1 LIRLVMVGDSR
12 TPQHRLQINMVSPGF
27 AGTAK
32 GLMNKAALL
41 NVAAW
46 ALALGLFGL
55 AMILSYRE
63 IHYSVPNDLRSPA
76 VLLVNA
82 LLATAVA
89 FGFAVRE
96 GSLTRWVDI
105 HLCFR
110 FGFWTAAVFRL
121 IPPFINE
128 QVLYI
133 KNTISFDV
141 PYIILG
147 AFIHG
152 GLTFLLAS
160 PFAVQ
165 GRDRST
171 WTPDKSLSEMCM
183 SAILIFFI
191 AAVIVRLLAEPA
203 LLNP

>member
-1 LIRLVMVGDSR
+1 
-12 TPQHRLQINMVSPGF
+12 
-27 AGTAK
+27 
-32 GLMNKAALL
+32 MNKATLL
-41 NVAAW
+41 NVFTW

-55 AMILSYRE
+55 ATVLSYRE
-63 IHYSVPNDLRSPA
+63 IHYNIPNDLRSPA

-110 FGFWTAAVFRL
+110 FGFWAAAVFRL
-121 IPPFINE
+121 VPPFLQE
-128 QVLYI
+128 DVLYM
-133 KNTISFDV
+133 KNCISFDV

-165 GRDRST
+165 EPDRSQ
-171 WTPDKSLSEMCM
+171 WTPDKSLPEMCV
-183 SAILIFFI
+183 SAILVFFI
-191 AAVIVRLLAEPA
+191 AAVVVRLLAEPA
-203 LLNP
+203 ALY

>member
-1 LIRLVMVGDSR
+1 
-12 TPQHRLQINMVSPGF
+12 
-27 AGTAK
+27 
-32 GLMNKAALL
+32 MNRAILW

-46 ALALGLFGL
+46 ALALGSFGL
-55 AMILSYRE
+55 ATFLSYRQ
-63 IHYSVPNDLRSPA
+63 IHYKVPNDLRSPL

-89 FGFAVRE
+89 FGFAVHE

-105 HLCFR
+105 HLCLR

-128 QVLYI
+128 EVLYM
-133 KNTISFDV
+133 KNSFSFDV
-141 PYIILG
+141 QYIILG

-160 PFAVQ
+160 PFVVQ
-165 GRDRST
+165 GRDRPA
-171 WTPDKSLSEMCM
+171 WTPDKSQSEMCI

-191 AAVIVRLLAEPA
+191 AAVIVRFLAEPA
-203 LLNP
+203 ALYR